1 MLPAEALPQESQVLV
16 LLILVELRN
25 QFPVGP
31 GSITVSRVLFENPRR
46 IEAALLFHW
55 NLFTNPVAT
64 LLEKRGLE

>member
-55 NLFTNPVAT
+55 NMLTNPGAT

>member
-55 NLFTNPVAT
+55 NMFTNPGAT